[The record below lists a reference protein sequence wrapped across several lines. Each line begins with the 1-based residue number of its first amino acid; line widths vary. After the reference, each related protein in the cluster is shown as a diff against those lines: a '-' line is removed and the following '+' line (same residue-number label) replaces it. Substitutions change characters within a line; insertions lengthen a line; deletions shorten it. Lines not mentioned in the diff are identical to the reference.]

1 MKKMKKIYQLPV
13 VALAVAMTLSSCSD
27 MDDMLPEGGTQ
38 TEDQIKQT
46 NAADPTRVNADIA
59 GMYATMSK
67 LHAGLPTST
76 SRHDDFG
83 YPTEAISND
92 LNGADMVCE
101 NSGYNWFSVA
111 SEYSDRFAN
120 YANPYIRFAIF
131 YNQIKCANDLILAI
145 GENPVD
151 ALKGALG
158 QAYAVRAFDYLS
170 LAYHFQFNY
179 QIAADK
185 PCVPLVTEKQ
195 IDFTKNPRAS
205 VATIYGQIISD
216 LTKAIQLLEGY
227 ERPNKTQINQD
238 VAYGLRARA
247 YLAMGK
253 WEEAAADAG
262 KALEHY
268 QPYTLA
274 EVSVPA
280 FCDLADHNWMWGTS
294 LEADKWS
301 SVLASTAGQLGSF
314 SANAYTC
321 AVGCYKCINQLLWN
335 KIPASDIRK
344 QWWVDENLQSSLL
357 ANLSWRYQE
366 DGQDKVAKGQ
376 EIATLE
382 YEDKVAYKPF
392 TNVKFGMKNGPGTL
406 DNNVDWCYMRAEE
419 MIFILAEAQF
429 MKGDKPEGIQTL
441 VNFVKTNRDPLYT
454 CSASSD
460 EEFQNAVWK
469 QRRIEL
475 WGEGFFMYDMMRLQK
490 PLVRIHGDLIYNN
503 PDAFAFNM
511 KANDG
516 YLLMRFCDTEMN
528 TNTSIVDNMDG
539 TQPVPGQE
547 ADLLDG
553 VTD

>member
-1 MKKMKKIYQLPV
+1 MKKIYQFPI
-13 VALAVAMTLSSCSD
+13 VALAAAIALSSCSD

-38 TEDQIKQT
+38 TEDQIKET
-46 NAADPTRVNADIA
+46 NTADPTRVNADIA

-67 LHAGLPTST
+67 THAGLPNST
-76 SRHDDFG
+76 TRHDDFG

-131 YNQIKCANDLILAI
+131 YNQIKCANDLILSI
-145 GENPVD
+145 GENPTD

-158 QAYAVRAFDYLS
+158 QAYAIRAFDYLS
-170 LAYHFQFNY
+170 LAPHFQFNY

-185 PCVPLVTEKQ
+185 PCVPLVTEVQ
-195 IDFTKNPRAS
+195 IDFSKNPRAS
-205 VATIYGQIISD
+205 VATIYNQIISD
-216 LTKAIQLLEGY
+216 LTKAIGLLEGY
-227 ERPNKTQINQD
+227 ERPNKTQVNQS

-253 WEEAAADAG
+253 WEEAANDAEM
-262 KALEHY
+262 ALKGYE
-268 QPYTLA
+268 PYSLA

-280 FCDLADHNWMWGTS
+280 FCNLSDHNWMWGTS
-294 LEADKWS
+294 LEADKWN
-301 SVLASTAGQLGSF
+301 SVLGSTAGQLGSF

-321 AVGCYKCINQLLWN
+321 AVGCYKCINQLLYD
-335 KIPASDIRK
+335 KIPDSDIRK
-344 QWWVDENLQSSLL
+344 QWWVNKDLQSTLL
-357 ANLSWRYQE
+357 DNLTWRYQE
-366 DGQDKVAKGQ
+366 DGQDKVAKGN

-382 YEDKVAYKPF
+382 YEDKVAYKPY
-392 TNVKFGMKNGPGTL
+392 TNVKFGMKKGAGSL
-406 DNNVDWCYMRAEE
+406 DNDVDWCYMRAEE
-419 MIFILAEAQF
+419 MIFIKAEGLY
-429 MKGDKPEGIQTL
+429 MSGDKVAGIQTL
-441 VNFVKTNRDPLYT
+441 EKFVKENRDPEYL
-454 CSASSD
+454 CNASSPED
-460 EEFQNAVWK
+460 FQNAIWK

-475 WGEGFFMYDMMRLQK
+475 WGEGFWVYDQMRLNK
-490 PLVRIHGDLIYNN
+490 PVVRIHGNEIYNN
-503 PDAFAFNM
+503 PDAFAFNVR
-511 KANDG
+511 ADDG